1 MTARPPGHGLIV
13 DLPRGHDDD
22 APHLRGLAA
31 LAARVLADPARPG
44 AARLAAERGWRTRHQ
59 LDADR
64 SAFAFWS
71 ADDDVADAATALTA
85 HAGRWSAQ
93 DADRLDR
100 AKAAQSALADQRA
113 AQILTRLNQ
122 ASHQAAWGWAPPSP
136 LGDRETI
143 GNLTPD
149 VVRDELARLTRG
161 ARTHTATRRTP
172 DGTRPPQP
180 GEQRSAPDDRTWQG
194 GLAHAPTTAESARL
208 SVRLPC
214 ESSRPGALEVLV
226 EVLGS
231 GPEGRLHRSLRTE
244 RALAYGFS
252 AGHWSQDSTNSVAA
266 TAFVR
271 ACDAAATS
279 RILLRAVR
287 DLLEDPLVPEEEF
300 EAARHRC
307 LARLLASLDDPFAE
321 ADEARRAARGQRPVA
336 DLVRHVTELPSL
348 EGLRAAPGRP
358 AVAVVGPEPCRPAV
372 EEALGRYL

>member
-1 MTARPPGHGLIV
+1 MTARRPGHALIV
-13 DLPRGHDDD
+13 DLPRGHEDD

-31 LAARVLADPARPG
+31 LTARVLADPARPG

-64 SAFAFWS
+64 SSFAFWS
-71 ADDDVADAATALTA
+71 ADADTAEAATALTT

-93 DADRLDR
+93 DTDRLER
-100 AKAAQSALADQRA
+100 AKAAQRALAAQRA
-113 AQILTRLNQ
+113 GQILTRLNQ
-122 ASHQAAWGWAPPSP
+122 ASHRAAWGWAPPSP
-136 LGDRETI
+136 LGDPETI
-143 GNLTPD
+143 ANLTPD

-161 ARTHTATRRTP
+161 ARTHTPAAQPATAPPVPDRPHTTP
-172 DGTRPPQP
+172 D
-180 GEQRSAPDDRTWQG
+180 ERTWQG

-214 ESSRPGALEVLV
+214 ESTRPGTLEVLV
-226 EVLGS
+226 ELLGS
-231 GPEGRLHRSLRTE
+231 GPEGRLHRALRTE

-271 ACDAAATS
+271 APDAADTS
-279 RILLRAVR
+279 RILLRTVR
-287 DLLEDPLVPEEEF
+287 ALLDDPLVPQEEF

-336 DLVRHVTELPSL
+336 DLVAAVRELPSL

-358 AVAVVGPEPCRPAV
+358 AVAVVGPEPCGPAV
-372 EEALGRYL
+372 EEALRRNL